1 MFHLHYCIISLLP
14 FHCYLCIYLFIC
26 YLFIIILSIIIIII
40 IIIITYFY
48 SNHEELRNLFNS
60 TLLFHSLTQLSL
72 PQFNHA
78 EFFLKIITY
87 LTLIIIVVIAA
98 LGNMLVFVC
107 RDGLSTFLCS
117 RSLLLAFAKA
127 TIRTMELETIRS
139 CTFQRSAVT
148 CLGLELVESFLPSSE
163 VGFLSNGDTS
173 A

>member
-1 MFHLHYCIISLLP
+1 MFHLHDCIISLLP

-40 IIIITYFY
+40 IITYFY
-48 SNHEELRNLFNS
+48 SNRQELRNLFNS
-60 TLLFHSLTQLSL
+60 TLLFHPSTQLSL

-78 EFFLKIITY
+78 KFIFEVITY
-87 LTLIIIVVIAA
+87 LTRIIIVTIAA

-107 RDGLSTFLCS
+107 RDGLSTFLCPK
-117 RSLLLAFAKA
+117 SLMLAFAKA
-127 TIRTMELETIRS
+127 TIRTMELEAIRS